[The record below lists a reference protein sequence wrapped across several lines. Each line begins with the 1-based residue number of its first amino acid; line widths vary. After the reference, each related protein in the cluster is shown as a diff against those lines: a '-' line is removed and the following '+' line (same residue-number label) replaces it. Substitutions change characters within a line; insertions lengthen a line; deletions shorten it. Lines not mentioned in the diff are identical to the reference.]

1 MNYFMATYCV
11 YLCFFK
17 KIFIQLP
24 GEQDLPLMDMDN
36 LALITDDVNLSM
48 EELLSPQVSRILA
61 ATDITQTRVSV
72 YG

>member
-1 MNYFMATYCV
+1 
-11 YLCFFK
+11 
-17 KIFIQLP
+17 
-24 GEQDLPLMDMDN
+24 MDMDN

>member
-11 YLCFFK
+11 YLCFLNFL
-17 KIFIQLP
+17 IQLP

-36 LALITDDVNLSM
+36 LALISDDVNLSM